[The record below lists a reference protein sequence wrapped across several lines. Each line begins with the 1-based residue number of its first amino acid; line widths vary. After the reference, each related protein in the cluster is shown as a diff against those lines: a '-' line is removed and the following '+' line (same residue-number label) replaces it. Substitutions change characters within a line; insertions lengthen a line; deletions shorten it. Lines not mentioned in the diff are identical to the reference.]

1 MRHSNVD
8 LVDDSA
14 MHLGNRSLMVIDAEA
29 LHDAA
34 QGDGVTSFTDMRT
47 GIWEFSV
54 CANGGVPISPRCVG
68 SPAKCSSVTV

>member
-34 QGDGVTSFTDMRT
+34 REMVSRASLTREQAYGSSQFART
-47 GIWEFSV
+47 VV
-54 CANGGVPISPRCVG
+54 CQSHHVALGLQRNAVQ
-68 SPAKCSSVTV
+68 